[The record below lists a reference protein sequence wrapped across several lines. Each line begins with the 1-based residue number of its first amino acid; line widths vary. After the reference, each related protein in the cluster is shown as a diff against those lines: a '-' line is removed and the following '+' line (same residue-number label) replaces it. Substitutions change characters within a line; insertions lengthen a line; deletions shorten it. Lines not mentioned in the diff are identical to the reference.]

1 MGDLVG
7 DVVRLGLLLTL
18 IAFGLWVGGAAVAA
32 WVGREKGRD
41 PIAWFVLA
49 FFLSPVMALIA
60 LGAVPTRRAA
70 GAERQVPDPVEE
82 PAVEAARLVN
92 GVQQDNRWAEG
103 YRWDVATSAET
114 STRRPW

>member
-18 IAFGLWVGGAAVAA
+18 IVFGLWVGGAAVAA
-32 WVGREKGRD
+32 WVGGEKGRD

-49 FFLSPVMALIA
+49 FFLSPVVALIA
-60 LGAVPTRRAA
+60 LGAVPARR
-70 GAERQVPDPVEE
+70 GSRAERQVAEPVED
-82 PAVEAARLVN
+82 PAVEAVRLVN
-92 GVQQDNRWAEG
+92 GVRQDNLWAEG